1 MYQRFMAQKQ
11 INASFQKQILTDLKQ
26 KILVGQLDI
35 GESVSTG
42 GFSLLSMFNRPETV
56 ETEET
61 TVEPM
66 ETVPV
71 KRSSQAMP
79 QINTLNFSSERKAE
93 KKFNFFQTYDL
104 KKFIVDK
111 EKVREEREKLKEKA
125 AKDYLNIAKKARK
138 TRNYETLSRT
148 ERILNWF

>member
-1 MYQRFMAQKQ
+1 
-11 INASFQKQILTDLKQ
+11 
-26 KILVGQLDI
+26 
-35 GESVSTG
+35 
-42 GFSLLSMFNRPETV
+42 MFNRPEIST
-56 ETEET
+56 ET
-61 TVEPM
+61 
-66 ETVPV
+66 PV
-71 KRSSQAMP
+71 DDNERESADEKPKHQVKP

-125 AKDYLNIAKKARK
+125 AKDYHQLAKKAKR

>member
-1 MYQRFMAQKQ
+1 
-11 INASFQKQILTDLKQ
+11 
-26 KILVGQLDI
+26 
-35 GESVSTG
+35 
-42 GFSLLSMFNRPETV
+42 MFNRPETV

-61 TVEPM
+61 TVESM

-93 KKFNFFQTYDL
+93 EKFNFFQTYDL